1 MEHFFNAKSW
11 TELLQ
16 EILTDMPSVKLHILT
31 TNKHVR
37 LISIIRQIMT
47 ADTLALIEDYQ
58 MNINI
63 QSWELPKAILYTA
76 NKNNSTVSASS
87 WKLQSDITQQIC

>member
-31 TNKHVR
+31 TSKHVR

-87 WKLQSDITQQIC
+87 